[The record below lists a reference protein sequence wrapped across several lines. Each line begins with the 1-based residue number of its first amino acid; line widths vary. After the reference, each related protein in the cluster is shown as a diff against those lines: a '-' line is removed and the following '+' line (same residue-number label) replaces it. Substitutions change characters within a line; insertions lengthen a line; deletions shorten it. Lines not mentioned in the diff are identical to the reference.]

1 LKKIMI
7 LVLVIMTAVAAIPF
21 ALGQTGGL
29 RINPTW
35 STMVASPANFTVWA
49 QSADSYDVN
58 VLLVTTEECFNQFA
72 DAPNVVATVD
82 YPAGGYTIGFTK
94 NAFNNVTTNSAK
106 VPPNVTTSGVGY
118 TVASLKDH
126 LDYNLSTPL
135 GSNDTIYWAIAPI
148 VHADFDP
155 LTTTPVNI
163 TVSEEGC
170 PHPRML
176 VYLLGRSEDGADL
189 FDMRIPPTEA
199 GFVVPEIPVGSI
211 LAAATMFTALGLYA
225 YKKRHTTK

>member
-1 LKKIMI
+1 MI
-7 LVLVIMTAVAAIPF
+7 LVLVIMTAVAVVPF
-21 ALGQTGGL
+21 ASGQTGGL
-29 RINPTW
+29 RISPAW
-35 STMVASPANFTVWA
+35 STMVSSPANFTVWA

-58 VLLVTTEECFNQFA
+58 VLLVTTEECYNQFA
-72 DAPNVVATVD
+72 DAPSTVATVD
-82 YPAGGYTIGFTK
+82 YPDGGFAVGFTK
-94 NAFNNVTTNSAK
+94 NAFNAATNNSEK
-106 VPPNVTTSGVGY
+106 VPPGATSGAGY

-135 GSNDTIYWAIAPI
+135 GSGDTIYWAIALLDDP
-148 VHADFDP
+148 DFDP
-155 LTTTPVNI
+155 LTTSPVNI

-170 PHPRML
+170 SNPRML
-176 VYLLGRSEDGADL
+176 VYLLGKSEDGADL

-211 LAAATMFTALGLYA
+211 AAAAAMFTALGLFA